1 MHSHPAVKRDFNRK
15 KKKKVV
21 ERYRSTT
28 CSTYELQRLQLAEQ
42 QNFNSNYHDLVW
54 KITCEIN
61 PNGVLWVFS
70 TPPLPQ
76 QALHDC
82 MQLLDLAPVP
92 PQLSHVSKQETSI
105 PRCPP
110 KIDSSKLKCRSYLQ
124 YKRRPQKK
132 NSKLKEHKLYTQK
145 DNNTLLNAGRNTLP
159 ESCDCRTPTF

>member
-15 KKKKVV
+15 KKKKEVV

-105 PRCPP
+105 SRCPP

-132 NSKLKEHKLYTQK
+132 KKFKIKRTQTVHSKRQEYAVKCGKKYVAWKLW
-145 DNNTLLNAGRNTLP
+145 L
-159 ESCDCRTPTF
+159 